1 MSDLPVAPRPVAP
14 RRSLFTKYFCALFAA
29 VVAPLLIAGGS
40 EAWFGYHDQRARLND
55 LLDAE
60 ARLAAVKIQNFIEGI
75 RDQLGWTVQ
84 LPLSE
89 SSGDRHRL
97 DALGLLRQ
105 APAVISLSLVDAAGK
120 ERLFVSRI
128 GLNRVGSGED
138 HSAKPAVLGARSDG
152 IWFGP
157 VTFQYGSEPF
167 MTVAVAGNR
176 SAVGV
181 TVAEVNLKFIWEEI
195 SGIRVGLTGEAFV
208 LDLPGSLVAH
218 PDISLVLRAD
228 EAATRPLRALRDA
241 ILLTG
246 PGQAATGQDLAG
258 KTVLAAMAQI
268 PGVDWSVIVKQSLAE
283 AYRPIYAALWRTGA
297 LLVAGAVLA
306 AVLAYWLT
314 QRMVGPIRL
323 LEDGVAQIGV
333 GQFDHRISL
342 ATGDEFGRL
351 ATRFNA
357 MAGELSVSHERS
369 ERISRLKRFLAPQV
383 AELVDRIGDDRVLD
397 GRRVEVVVVFCDL
410 RGFTAF
416 SARAEPETIIGVL
429 RKYYDALERVVSAH
443 GATLISFAG
452 DGVMVLLNA
461 PVACSDPALRAV
473 KMAGD
478 MQMMIQ
484 TLLVGWR
491 ALDPRL
497 GFGVG
502 LAMGPATVGRIG
514 SEGRVDYTAIGN
526 VVNLASRLCSS
537 AEDSEI
543 LVDSIT
549 ALAVGLSVPLVELR
563 ARALKGF
570 DRPVPVFAVVRSPS
584 PSDPAQPVGPDPGRP
599 ALF

>member
-1 MSDLPVAPRPVAP
+1 MADPSVAP

-60 ARLAAVKIQNFIEGI
+60 ARLAAVKIQDFIEGI
-75 RDQLGWTVQ
+75 RDQLAWTLQ
-84 LPLSE
+84 LPWSE
-89 SSGDRHRL
+89 STGERRRL

-105 APAVISLSLVDAAGK
+105 TPAVISLSLVDAAGK

-128 GLNRVGSGED
+128 GLNRIDSGSD
-138 HSAKPAVLGARSDG
+138 LAARPAVVGARSDG

-157 VTFQYGSEPF
+157 VTFQHGSEPV
-167 MTVAVAGNR
+167 MTVAIAGNR

-181 TVAEVNLKFIWEEI
+181 AVAEVNLKFIWEEI
-195 SGIRVGLTGEAFV
+195 SGIRVGRTGEAFV
-208 LDLPGSLVAH
+208 LDLPGRLVAH

-228 EAATRPLRALRDA
+228 DTAPPPLRALRNA
-241 ILLTG
+241 IYLTG

-283 AYRPIYAALWRTGA
+283 AYRPIYAALWRTGG
-297 LLVAGAVLA
+297 LLVAGAILA
-306 AVLAYWLT
+306 AGLAYWLT

-323 LEDGVAQIGV
+323 LEDGVARIGA

-342 ATGDEFGRL
+342 ATGDEFERL
-351 ATRFNA
+351 AARFNA
-357 MAGELSVSHERS
+357 MAGELSVSQERS

-410 RGFTAF
+410 RGFTPF

-429 RKYYDALERVVSAH
+429 RDYYDALETAVSAH
-443 GATLISFAG
+443 GATLISFFG
-452 DGVMVLLNA
+452 DGVLVLLNA
-461 PVACSDPALRAV
+461 PVPCSDPALRAV
-473 KMAGD
+473 NMARD
-478 MQMMIQ
+478 MQASVQ
-484 TLLVGWR
+484 KLLVGWR
-491 ALDPRL
+491 ALDSRL

-514 SEGRVDYTAIGN
+514 SGGRLDYTAIGN
-526 VVNLASRLCSS
+526 VVNLASRLSAS
-537 AEDSEI
+537 AEDAEI
-543 LVDSIT
+543 LIDRVAAEAIGS
-549 ALAVGLSVPLVELR
+549 SVPLVELR

-570 DRPVPVFAVVRSPS
+570 DQPVPVFAPVTRSS
-584 PSDPAQPVGPDPGRP
+584 PASDPSQPMGTDPSNRP